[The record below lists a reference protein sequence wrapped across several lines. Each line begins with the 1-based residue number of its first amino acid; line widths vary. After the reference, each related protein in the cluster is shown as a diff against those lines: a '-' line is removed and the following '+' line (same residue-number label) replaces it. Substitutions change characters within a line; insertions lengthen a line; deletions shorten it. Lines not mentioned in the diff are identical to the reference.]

1 MAVIRKPHRSRR
13 KTEAAQDTKTKIVGN
28 VVIGGPLLK
37 KWASRW
43 VLFVHATHVDR
54 PRRCI
59 ICARGARAGDAERV
73 VCFYDLTHTP
83 GSAGQ
88 KGLTEGFFFFSFHLM
103 LRDVSPRISSLTP
116 FPLDRWSH
124 FGHPKAQ
131 IRFIVVNHPATS
143 DAPASPLL
151 HVPLRGWSRRWMTV
165 IAFS

>member
-59 ICARGARAGDAERV
+59 ICARGAHAGDAERV

-88 KGLTEGFFFFSFHLM
+88 KGLTEGFFFF
-103 LRDVSPRISSLTP
+103 IP
-116 FPLDRWSH
+116 FN
-124 FGHPKAQ
+124 A
-131 IRFIVVNHPATS
+131 A
-143 DAPASPLL
+143 
-151 HVPLRGWSRRWMTV
+151 
-165 IAFS
+165 